1 MTVKELKTRCKE
13 EFKAKEHGKWI
24 ASWVFILL
32 ALAHIVF
39 MIIQLITLIVSG
51 VEFVLNPVGIIFNL
65 VLWAISGTISNKI
78 YKTVRKYK
86 KSGEYTN
93 IPYDHPHSLMY
104 QGQPYPFDRP
114 APVAAPAPAPVA
126 APAPAPAPAPASA
139 PVPAPQQV
147 TFSCSRCGQNM
158 LLPPINGAVKITCP
172 KCGNSFIYGK

>member
-13 EFKAKEHGKWI
+13 EFKAKERGKWI
-24 ASWVFILL
+24 ASWAFIIL

-51 VEFVLNPVGIIFNL
+51 VEFVLNPAGIIFNL

-93 IPYDHPHSLMY
+93 IPYNHPHSLMY
-104 QGQPYPFDRP
+104 QGQPYPFDRS
-114 APVAAPAPAPVA
+114 APIAAPAPAPAPVA
-126 APAPAPAPAPASA
+126 AP
-139 PVPAPQQV
+139 VPAPRQE
-147 TFSCSRCGQNM
+147 TFSCSQCGQNM
-158 LLPPINGAVKITCP
+158 LLPTINGTVKITCP
-172 KCGNSFIYGK
+172 KCGNSFIYNK

>member
-13 EFKAKEHGKWI
+13 EFKAKERGKWI
-24 ASWVFILL
+24 ASWVFIIL

-51 VEFVLNPVGIIFNL
+51 VEFVLNPAGIIFNL

-114 APVAAPAPAPVA
+114 APVD
-126 APAPAPAPAPASA
+126 APASA
-139 PVPAPQQV
+139 PAPAAVPVVTPAPAPQQV
-147 TFSCSRCGQNM
+147 TFSCSSCGQNM

>member
-13 EFKAKEHGKWI
+13 EFKAKERGKWI

-51 VEFVLNPVGIIFNL
+51 VEFVLNPAGIIFNL

-78 YKTVRKYK
+78 NKTVRKYK

-104 QGQPYPFDRP
+104 HGQPYPFDRS
-114 APVAAPAPAPVA
+114 APIAAPAPAPVA
-126 APAPAPAPAPASA
+126 APAPAPASA
-139 PVPAPQQV
+139 PVPASQQV
-147 TFSCSRCGQNM
+147 TFSCSQCGQNM
-158 LLPPINGAVKITCP
+158 LLPKINGAVKITCP
-172 KCGNSFIYGK
+172 KCGNSFIYNK